1 MTVGEGAARTDMSR
15 KSEESN
21 THCLRCLLQELDPE
35 KYKKDIRRILVL
47 MDKEEKAS
55 EKVYKQRLET
65 CRCCEYLYEGTC
77 NACGC
82 YAELRAA
89 GKATHCPYKKW

>member
-1 MTVGEGAARTDMSR
+1 
-15 KSEESN
+15 
-21 THCLRCLLQELDPE
+21 
-35 KYKKDIRRILVL
+35 
-47 MDKEEKAS
+47 MDQEEKAP
-55 EKVYKQRLET
+55 EKLYQTRLET
-65 CRCCEYLYEGTC
+65 CQSCEYLYEGTC

>member
-1 MTVGEGAARTDMSR
+1 MGANMNA
-15 KSEESN
+15 ESKDN

-35 KYKKDIRRILVL
+35 RYRRDIQRILML
-47 MDKEEKAS
+47 MDQEEKAPK
-55 EKVYKQRLET
+55 ELYQARLET
-65 CRCCEYLYEGTC
+65 CQSCEYLYEGTC

-89 GKATHCPYKKW
+89 GRATHCPYKKW